1 MMDCA
6 TYTGETPAM
15 PDEATWN
22 ALYYGLQRFVTT
34 LVQNFPVP
42 AWKGQ
47 ESDVVADIVQES
59 IRKVFERL
67 QKAQQGYAE
76 PIQSLK
82 QMSATIAY
90 NTYRDFRR
98 RDRRLCHI
106 TDPQTKV
113 TVQGVDK
120 AEHPLEYVSEQLYQ
134 EYIFAHIAQ
143 DIVTFPPKQQ
153 RALLT
158 DLANRM
164 YFNNGITP
172 LQSALQQAGIAIQ
185 TYQRTLPEDK
195 TERYRYASI
204 LNHAYK
210 RVRTIAQRKGYI

>member
-6 TYTGETPAM
+6 AYTGETPDM
-15 PDEATWN
+15 PDESTGN

-47 ESDVVADIVQES
+47 ESDIVADIVQES

-67 QKAQQGYAE
+67 QKAQQGYAD

-120 AEHPLEYVSEQLYQ
+120 TEHPLEYVSEQLYQ

-158 DLANRM
+158 D
-164 YFNNGITP
+164 